1 MTSGNSR
8 PWLQISAIR
17 PNTKHAHHFYCVVV
31 CVWTGKRDSWSEG
44 SLRAYQV
51 GWDFE
56 TTAYGSL
63 SLGEHCWPVEMVDVA
78 MARPRMVRRLRLPA
92 ALETCSTH
100 VRGRTGKVL
109 GQCCPEQ
116 PISQHIPSLSVA
128 HTVTQNV
135 RHAKVSCTCKPT
147 GILGETGCER
157 GMPPGTSSLPPWQ
170 CRKARKAQVVV
181 RV

>member
-1 MTSGNSR
+1 M
-8 PWLQISAIR
+8 
-17 PNTKHAHHFYCVVV
+17 

-100 VRGRTGKVL
+100 VRRTGKVL
-109 GQCCPEQ
+109 GCTAQDQ
-116 PISQHIPSLSVA
+116 PKSQHAMSMRVA
-128 HTVTQNV
+128 HTDT
-135 RHAKVSCTCKPT
+135 
-147 GILGETGCER
+147 
-157 GMPPGTSSLPPWQ
+157 M
-170 CRKARKAQVVV
+170 
-181 RV
+181 